1 MLQCINKT
9 VQNELKEQRCS
20 TLDMLLD
27 TFGATLSGNMLS
39 RLSEKSVVKTGEGGI
54 RTGQIF

>member
-1 MLQCINKT
+1 MLKCINKA
-9 VQNELKEQRCS
+9 VQNKLKEQRCN
-20 TLDMLLD
+20 TLDMLLG

-39 RLSEKSVVKTGEGGI
+39 RSSEKSVVKTGEGGI